1 MVREAEKAKAR
12 ILDTPGNLI
21 YPKNNAA
28 VDGFEK
34 GNDCLIE
41 TNCHD
46 SAPKC
51 NLNVTYHSSLL
62 DEENMCVGNY
72 IDETTRRKI
81 GNGEYVDFVKLMPR
95 DKLAEDD
102 HRTEMVNRGGMSY
115 WVPVADREMTTISSF
130 IKWEQAFRVFSNIY
144 TSFHPARAGELIQYN
159 HIIHTA
165 SQSFSWENVYRYD
178 REFRT
183 HMSRHHLKHSWAV
196 ILQQAWSMFLKDRVN
211 GTHSTTPYNSKH
223 GNNQGNG
230 GSARRHIFFDY
241 NRGSCTFGKR
251 CKFDHR
257 CSFCNRYGHSSFN
270 CRKAMKTGTISGG
283 ASIHNNLD
291 SNDRWDRYEHNQQ
304 QSKNNNRNNNNHGGR
319 EKKN

>member
-1 MVREAEKAKAR
+1 
-12 ILDTPGNLI
+12 
-21 YPKNNAA
+21 
-28 VDGFEK
+28 
-34 GNDCLIE
+34 
-41 TNCHD
+41 
-46 SAPKC
+46 
-51 NLNVTYHSSLL
+51 
-62 DEENMCVGNY
+62 
-72 IDETTRRKI
+72 
-81 GNGEYVDFVKLMPR
+81 
-95 DKLAEDD
+95 
-102 HRTEMVNRGGMSY
+102 MSY

-130 IKWEQAFRVFSNIY
+130 IKWEQAFRVSSNIY
-144 TSFHPARAGELIQYN
+144 TSFHPARVGELIQYN

-183 HMSRHHLKHSWAV
+183 HMSRHHLNRSWAV

-230 GSARRHIFFDY
+230 GSARRCICFDY

-257 CSFCNRYGHSSFN
+257 CSFCNRYGHGSFS

-304 QSKNNNRNNNNHGGR
+304 QSKNNNRNNNNHGGGD
-319 EKKN
+319 KKN